1 MYILSILYHK
11 IKGKKKKIKLTPR
24 QESSRVFR
32 LSLRLV
38 EPNPKD
44 VQEVDHRVESLPG
57 VSPGVRDIAVSRFR
71 LLDDIVTSLKQGLS
85 KA

>member
-1 MYILSILYHK
+1 MYILSILHHK
-11 IKGKKKKIKLTPR
+11 IKEKKKIKLTPR

-38 EPNPKD
+38 ELNPKD
-44 VQEVDHRVESLPG
+44 VQEVDHREESLPE
-57 VSPGVRDIAVSRFR
+57 VSPDVRDIAVSRFR
-71 LLDDIVTSLKQGLS
+71 LDDIVTSLKQGLS